1 MENTE
6 RFHEIS
12 TELYE
17 TVKGFLDNYLKYST
31 DAELAVNWET
41 KEILIDSPS
50 KFPKEYTTYRLAD
63 FIKINEQGLYEP
75 ILF

>member
-12 TELYE
+12 DELYNA
-17 TVKGFLDNYLKYST
+17 VKEYLANHIHYPT
-31 DAELAVNWET
+31 DVELAVNWDT
-41 KEILIDSPS
+41 KEVKIDSPS
-50 KFPKEYTTYRLAD
+50 KFPETFTQYKIAD

-75 ILF
+75 VVF